1 VRILTCLVQVTCMT
15 LLETDSK
22 QEANNKQ
29 LVRSFMKAVFNDHRP
44 DRAAEFFAPQA
55 KWHGGNFGV
64 VEGAGNIAGLLQAVL
79 AALPDLTA
87 SEQNIVVEGDT
98 VVVRLIVEG
107 THKGNLLGLPATNR
121 RVRWDAIDMYK
132 ISNGKIVDDWASED
146 ALKIVAD
153 IGAYIPPWMK
163 SGN

>member
-1 VRILTCLVQVTCMT
+1 MS

-87 SEQNIVVEGDT
+87 TEQNIVVEGDT

-121 RVRWDAIDMYK
+121 RVR
-132 ISNGKIVDDWASED
+132 
-146 ALKIVAD
+146 
-153 IGAYIPPWMK
+153 
-163 SGN
+163 